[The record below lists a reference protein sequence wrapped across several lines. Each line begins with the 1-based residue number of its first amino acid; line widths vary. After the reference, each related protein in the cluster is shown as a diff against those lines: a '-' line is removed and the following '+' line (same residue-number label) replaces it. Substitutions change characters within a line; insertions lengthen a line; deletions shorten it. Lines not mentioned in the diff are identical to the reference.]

1 MSNFVSIDP
10 GMIIWVW
17 VTFGFLLLLM
27 GKYAWKPILNAI
39 ESRESYVRDTLDKAN
54 RTNEEAQ
61 VLFENHQKLIANS
74 EKEAQK
80 LLKESRELAD
90 KLRDDVLKKARDEA
104 NEILKKA
111 MSEIE
116 NQKNIAK
123 GELQSLV
130 AELSIS
136 IAEKLINEKLDKNK
150 QTQLIDGYIKEMSKK
165 N

>member
-61 VLFENHQKLIANS
+61 LLFENHQKLIANS
-74 EKEAQK
+74 EKEAHK

-90 KLRDDVLKKARDEA
+90 KMRDDVLKKARDEA
-104 NEILKKA
+104 SEIMDKA
-111 MSEIE
+111 MIEIE
-116 NQKNIAK
+116 NQKNSAK
-123 GELQSLV
+123 VELQGLV
-130 AELSIS
+130 ADLSIN
-136 IAEKLINEKLDKNK
+136 IAEKLINEKLDGKK
-150 QTQLIDGYIKEMSKK
+150 QHQLIDSYIEEMSKK